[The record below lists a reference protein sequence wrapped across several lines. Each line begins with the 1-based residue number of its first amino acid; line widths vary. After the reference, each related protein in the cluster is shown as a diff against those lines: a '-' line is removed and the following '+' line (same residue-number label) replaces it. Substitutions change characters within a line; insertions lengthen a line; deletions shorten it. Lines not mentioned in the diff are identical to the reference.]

1 MIITFP
7 HCLFFLRLKPG
18 SIPTLEGIFYMFKPH
33 FPTRLVFSTRL
44 FRFGLVDGLC
54 CCFWAGV
61 ALGTSGLN
69 TLPIERSLRLE
80 LYVCIYIC
88 TYTSICLCGSL
99 HMYAIYIYC
108 IYKYIL
114 CVYIYTVCI
123 YIMYVYIYIYTC
135 HVFTWLG
142 YACIIVCIYIYIC
155 MCVWMCMCSHGSVSD
170 PVHLPSKKH

>member
-1 MIITFP
+1 VIITFP

-54 CCFWAGV
+54 RCFWAGV

-80 LYVCIYIC
+80 LYVCVYIYIC
-88 TYTSICLCGSL
+88 TYTSIYLCGSL

-114 CVYIYTVCI
+114 CIYIYSVYI
-123 YIMYVYIYIYTC
+123 YIMYVYIYIYTR

-142 YACIIVCIYIYIC
+142 YACIIVCIYIYVC
-155 MCVWMCMCSHGSVSD
+155 MN
-170 PVHLPSKKH
+170 VHV